1 MNGIL
6 SRNSLYFWCL
16 VPKNGKNCCQF
27 RHRNQWNFMSI
38 DFSFFIKLFFT
49 TPSAVVLLVF
59 IGVCPIS
66 SSAWRSGM
74 ASLQFMYRAP
84 SSDSAD

>member
-1 MNGIL
+1 M
-6 SRNSLYFWCL
+6 Y
-16 VPKNGKNCCQF
+16 
-27 RHRNQWNFMSI
+27 I
-38 DFSFFIKLFFT
+38 DFSFFITFILNM
-49 TPSAVVLLVF
+49 PSAVVLLVF